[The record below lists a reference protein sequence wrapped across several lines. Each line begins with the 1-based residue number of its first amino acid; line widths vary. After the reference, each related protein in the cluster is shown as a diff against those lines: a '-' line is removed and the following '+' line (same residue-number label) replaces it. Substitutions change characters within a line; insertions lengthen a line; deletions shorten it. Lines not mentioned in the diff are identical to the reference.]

1 MSHDLQQAISHV
13 LQQDSPA
20 IDSVLN
26 KLKQLTE
33 LQNIL
38 HSYLAEKL
46 AEHCQVANYENNSL
60 CIITNTAL
68 WATQIRFQ
76 IPNLLTQLR
85 QHDELRALREIRCK
99 IRPKTRAPQPAAM
112 PPVERLTLET
122 AQIILAVAKNIKHD
136 PLKAIMEKI
145 AENIKGHL

>member
-1 MSHDLQQAISHV
+1 MSQDPQQAISHV

-26 KLKQLTE
+26 KLKQLSD

-38 HSYLAEKL
+38 SKYLTEKL
-46 AEHCQVANYENNSL
+46 AEHCQVANYENNAL
-60 CIITNTAL
+60 CIITNSAL
-68 WATQIRFQ
+68 WATQLRFQ

-99 IRPKTRAPQPAAM
+99 IHPQTRAPQPVAT
-112 PPVERLTLET
+112 PPVERLTLAT
-122 AQIILAVAKNIKHD
+122 AQILLAVAKNIKHD

-145 AENIKGHL
+145 AENIKGTL